1 MALKRHET
9 LGNHHD
15 SQKIAEDKKFRQ
27 WRNSE
32 YSLGMNSLFFSI
44 QHRRSLHTL
53 RIHYGIEGMKYIV
66 QMYEGEVNGHG
77 EREGLPTE
85 YQYEFEQ
92 EMLKHIH
99 KLKQELS
106 EKGWSQKESPEV
118 FQTSFLRSEESDAQ
132 LGFQFE

>member
-1 MALKRHET
+1 
-9 LGNHHD
+9 
-15 SQKIAEDKKFRQ
+15 
-27 WRNSE
+27 
-32 YSLGMNSLFFSI
+32 MNSLFFSI

-66 QMYEGEVNGHG
+66 QIYEGEVNGHG

-99 KLKQELS
+99 KLKQEFS
-106 EKGWSQKESPEV
+106 EKGWSQQDSPEV

>member
-1 MALKRHET
+1 
-9 LGNHHD
+9 
-15 SQKIAEDKKFRQ
+15 
-27 WRNSE
+27 
-32 YSLGMNSLFFSI
+32 MNSLFFSI

-66 QMYEGEVNGHG
+66 QMYEGEINGHG

-99 KLKQELS
+99 DLKNELR
-106 EKGWSQKESPEV
+106 EKGWTQRDLPPEV
-118 FQTSFLRSEESDAQ
+118 HQPSFLRGDESDAQ
-132 LGFQFE
+132 LGLNIE

>member
-1 MALKRHET
+1 
-9 LGNHHD
+9 
-15 SQKIAEDKKFRQ
+15 
-27 WRNSE
+27 
-32 YSLGMNSLFFSI
+32 MNSLFFSI

-66 QMYEGEVNGHG
+66 QIYEGEIKDHR
-77 EREGLPTE
+77 EREGLPSE

-92 EMLKHIH
+92 EILNHIH

-106 EKGWSQKESPEV
+106 EKGRSQKESPEV
-118 FQTSFLRSEESDAQ
+118 FQTFFLRSEESDAQ

>member
-1 MALKRHET
+1 
-9 LGNHHD
+9 
-15 SQKIAEDKKFRQ
+15 
-27 WRNSE
+27 
-32 YSLGMNSLFFSI
+32 MNRLFFSI

-85 YQYEFEQ
+85 YQYAFEQ
-92 EMLKHIH
+92 EMLNHIH
-99 KLKQELS
+99 KLKHELS

>member
-1 MALKRHET
+1 M
-9 LGNHHD
+9 
-15 SQKIAEDKKFRQ
+15 RQ

-66 QMYEGEVNGHG
+66 QIYEGEVNGHG

-92 EMLKHIH
+92 EMLNHIH
-99 KLKQELS
+99 KLKPELS

>member
-1 MALKRHET
+1 
-9 LGNHHD
+9 
-15 SQKIAEDKKFRQ
+15 
-27 WRNSE
+27 
-32 YSLGMNSLFFSI
+32 
-44 QHRRSLHTL
+44 
-53 RIHYGIEGMKYIV
+53 MKYIV
-66 QMYEGEVNGHG
+66 QMYEGEINGHG

-85 YQYEFEQ
+85 YQYELEQ

-132 LGFQFE
+132 LDFNLSESNGVRTTIQTHPTLLISPA

>member
-1 MALKRHET
+1 MKNL
-9 LGNHHD
+9 
-15 SQKIAEDKKFRQ
+15 
-27 WRNSE
+27 
-32 YSLGMNSLFFSI
+32 SLTH
-44 QHRRSLHTL
+44 QHRRSTKTL
-53 RIHYGIEGMKYIV
+53 RINYGLEGMKYVI
-66 QMYEGEVNGHG
+66 QIYEGEINGQG
-77 EREGLPTE
+77 EREGLPTK

-92 EMLKHIH
+92 EMLKLIH

>member
-1 MALKRHET
+1 
-9 LGNHHD
+9 
-15 SQKIAEDKKFRQ
+15 
-27 WRNSE
+27 
-32 YSLGMNSLFFSI
+32 
-44 QHRRSLHTL
+44 
-53 RIHYGIEGMKYIV
+53 
-66 QMYEGEVNGHG
+66 MYEGEINGHG

-85 YQYEFEQ
+85 YQYELEQ

-132 LGFQFE
+132 LDFNLSESNGVTTTIQTHPTLLISPP

>member
-1 MALKRHET
+1 MK
-9 LGNHHD
+9 
-15 SQKIAEDKKFRQ
+15 
-27 WRNSE
+27 
-32 YSLGMNSLFFSI
+32 SLFFSI

-66 QMYEGEVNGHG
+66 QMYEREVNGHG
-77 EREGLPTE
+77 KREGLPTE
-85 YQYEFEQ
+85 YQYVFEQ
-92 EMLKHIH
+92 ELLKHIH
-99 KLKQELS
+99 NLQQELS

>member
-1 MALKRHET
+1 
-9 LGNHHD
+9 
-15 SQKIAEDKKFRQ
+15 
-27 WRNSE
+27 
-32 YSLGMNSLFFSI
+32 MNSLFFSI

-66 QMYEGEVNGHG
+66 QIYEGEVNDHG

>member
-1 MALKRHET
+1 MALKRNET
-9 LGNHHD
+9 LGNQHY
-15 SQKIAEDKKFRQ
+15 SQKLTGDSKLRQ

-77 EREGLPTE
+77 EREGLPSE

-92 EMLKHIH
+92 KMLKHIH
-99 KLKQELS
+99 KLKQE
-106 EKGWSQKESPEV
+106 
-118 FQTSFLRSEESDAQ
+118 
-132 LGFQFE
+132 

>member
-1 MALKRHET
+1 
-9 LGNHHD
+9 
-15 SQKIAEDKKFRQ
+15 
-27 WRNSE
+27 
-32 YSLGMNSLFFSI
+32 MNSLFFSI

-66 QMYEGEVNGHG
+66 QIYEGEVNGHG
-77 EREGLPTE
+77 DREGLPTE
-85 YQYEFEQ
+85 HQYEFEQ
-92 EMLKHIH
+92 EMLKHIQ

>member
-9 LGNHHD
+9 LGIQHY
-15 SQKIAEDKKFRQ
+15 SQKIAEDYKLRQ

-32 YSLGMNSLFFSI
+32 YSLDMNSLFFSI

-66 QMYEGEVNGHG
+66 QIYEGEVNGHG

-118 FQTSFLRSEESDAQ
+118 FQTSFLRSEY
-132 LGFQFE
+132 